1 MNIAKQH
8 HGLSKTLIGLAVLAS
23 FGPAQAEEEDDLAQ
37 HIKPESSV
45 SIGLGG
51 TSGDSQERALFGQY
65 NGMRHQNG
73 LLLLD
78 IDYTNREEMT
88 GNWMILKGH
97 NLGLSDRDLLF
108 SQEKQGDW
116 RYSAEYSQLSRY
128 YPRTI
133 NTGMLGVGTT
143 TPTIVAL
150 PSQGSGA
157 DLDFKTQRE
166 RIGLGI
172 EKWLAPS
179 LQLEANFKT
188 EDKTGAR
195 LFGRGLNCSATA
207 SIVCSANSGALLL
220 LPEPIN
226 STTRQIEAKL
236 NFSGEKFLLSGG
248 YYGSFYNNSYGSLN
262 PSVSGNLWQP
272 NGAVLDT
279 SVNPGAQVLGYMQQ
293 PIALPPDNQA
303 HQLAL
308 SGNYIFTPKT
318 RATFKYAYTHATQND
333 NFAGMGL
340 TGGPAGVSDLGG
352 KLDSTL
358 AQFGVTTRPTTKLS
372 LLANLRYENR
382 EDKTPINF
390 YSPTAGQ
397 TNTTS
402 SLKKLNGKM
411 EAGLQMPDNYR
422 ATLGVDYEIVNHGI
436 PVSTYAPGGLTLLRE
451 ETQEIG
457 YRLELRRPLSETLT
471 GAVSYIT
478 SRRDGSSWL
487 NAIAGTPAV
496 TDDVA
501 AALAS
506 GRPVT
511 PSMLMNRERDKV
523 KLMAD
528 WSATNRL
535 SLQFILEEG
544 RDRYD
549 VPHTGISKGLQQS
562 GNSFYSID
570 AVLNISEEWKLTGY
584 WAQSNYANNVNHST
598 YLAELETINTS
609 VGIGVAGKPS
619 SRFEVGGD
627 ISYMKDKNRYVQ
639 GIAVATTQ
647 PYDLPDVLYRLTS
660 YKLFGKYA
668 LEKSADVRVDLIHQR
683 AKLDE
688 WTWGYAGVPFFVSDY
703 TTVTMEPE
711 QHVTFVGVS
720 YIYKW
725 Q

>member
-8 HGLSKTLIGLAVLAS
+8 HGFGKTLMGLTVLTA
-23 FGPAQAEEEDDLAQ
+23 FGMAQAEEGDELAQ
-37 HIKPESSV
+37 YIKPESSV

-51 TSGDSQERALFGQY
+51 SSGNSQERALFGQY

-73 LLLLD
+73 VLLLD
-78 IDYTNREEMT
+78 IDLFNREETT
-88 GNWMILKGH
+88 GKWTTLEGH

-133 NTGMLGVGTT
+133 NTGMLGVGTA

-150 PSQGSGA
+150 PSQGSGT

-172 EKWLAPS
+172 EKWLGPS
-179 LQLEANFKT
+179 LQLEANFRT
-188 EDKTGAR
+188 EDKTGER
-195 LFGRGLNCSATA
+195 LYGRGLNCSATA

-236 NFSGEKFLLSGG
+236 NFSGEKFLLSAG
-248 YYGSFYNNSYGSLN
+248 YYGSFYNNTYGSLN
-262 PSVSGNLWQP
+262 PTVSGNLWQP

-293 PIALPPDNQA
+293 PMALPPDNQA
-303 HQLAL
+303 HQLSL
-308 SGNYIFTPKT
+308 SGNYIFTQKT
-318 RATFKYAYTHATQND
+318 RATFKYAYTQARQND

-340 TGGPAGVSDLGG
+340 TGGPSGDDDLGG
-352 KLDSTL
+352 KVDTTL
-358 AQFGVTTRPTTKLS
+358 AQFGVTTRPADKLS
-372 LLANLRYENR
+372 LLANIRYEDR
-382 EDKTPINF
+382 KDKTPINF
-390 YSPTAGQ
+390 FSPPPGG

-402 SLKKLNGKM
+402 SLTKTNAKV
-411 EAGLQMPDNYR
+411 EAGLQLPDNYR

-436 PVSTYAPGGLTLLRE
+436 PVSTYTPGGLTLLRE
-451 ETQEIG
+451 ETQETS
-457 YRLELRRPLSETLT
+457 YRLELRRPLSETFT
-471 GAVSYIT
+471 GAVSYIA

-487 NAIAGTPAV
+487 NAIAGTPPIS
-496 TDDVA
+496 DDTA
-501 AALAS
+501 AALGG

-528 WSATNRL
+528 WSATSRL

-549 VPHTGISKGLQQS
+549 VPDTGISRGLQQT
-562 GNSFYSID
+562 GNSFYSVD
-570 AVLNISEEWKLTGY
+570 AVLNISEDWKLTGY
-584 WAQSNYANNVNHST
+584 WSQGNQATNVNHSL
-598 YLAELETINTS
+598 YLAQLETINTS
-609 VGIGVAGKPS
+609 IGIGLAGKPAK
-619 SRFEVGGD
+619 RLEVGAD
-627 ISYMKDKNRYVQ
+627 LSYMKDNNRYVQ
-639 GIAVATTQ
+639 NVSAATTQ

-668 LEKSADVRVDLIHQR
+668 LEKNSDVRVDLVHQR

-703 TTVTMEPE
+703 TTISMDPE